1 MAKAKGSVVVDLV
14 KVLRKHKAAA
24 QALLP
29 PALAHYLGEK
39 ILVSSWYP
47 LEDYIA
53 LLRATGRVL
62 ADLGPDVFEQMGRAS
77 ARAHMD
83 GTYRHL
89 RDATG
94 KRASVALLGSMYDTG
109 RLEVVE
115 RAPSRAVLEHVDFAI
130 PAAEV
135 CATFTGYNAERMR
148 MLGFEDVHVRHTE
161 CRAHGASACRW
172 LLTWKGRSLL

>member
-14 KVLRKHKAAA
+14 KVLRKHKDAAR
-24 QALLP
+24 ALLP
-29 PALAHYLGEK
+29 PELAHYLGEK

-47 LEDYIA
+47 LPDYVA
-53 LLRATGRVL
+53 LLRATGHVL

-94 KRASVALLGSMYDTG
+94 RRASVALLGSMYDTG
-109 RLEVVE
+109 RLEIVE
-115 RAPSRAVLEHVDFAI
+115 RSPGRAVMEHVDFAL
-130 PAAEV
+130 PTAEV
-135 CATFTGYNAERMR
+135 CATFTGYNAERMT
-148 MLGFEDVHVRHTE
+148 MLGFEDVRVRHTA
-161 CRAHGASACRW
+161 CRAQGGSACRW
-172 LLTWKGRSLL
+172 ELTWKGRRML